1 MLIVDTYSIACF
13 HNLQVTFMYV
23 LTRMTI
29 VFFLNLSCFC
39 LKNVLGLKLKTE
51 DDQVI
56 TFAIAEAPFNLI
68 QTERLKSIH
77 GEICI
82 SLHDKMVDNVRCHF
96 LKPEESES
104 MDSLIQQYE
113 DSSPAVVA
121 VLFVNPSENIRLDD
135 TFITHRGESVQI
147 PMFSTSLEVGKQI
160 ESIASK
166 CEISDVNV
174 KCEFMLK
181 SQHEQSGKLI
191 IDNIG

>member
-1 MLIVDTYSIACF
+1 M
-13 HNLQVTFMYV
+13 
-23 LTRMTI
+23 
-29 VFFLNLSCFC
+29 FLS
-39 LKNVLGLKLKTE
+39 KNVLGLKLKTE
-51 DDQVI
+51 DDQVV
-56 TFAIAEAPFNLI
+56 TFAIAEAPFNII
-68 QTERLKSIH
+68 QTKRLKSIH

-82 SLHDKMVDNVRCHF
+82 SLHDKMVEHVRCHF
-96 LKPEESES
+96 LKPEESEY

-113 DSSPAVVA
+113 DSPAVVA
-121 VLFVNPSENIRLDD
+121 VLFVNPSENIRLGD
-135 TFITHRGESVQI
+135 TFITHQGEIVHV

-166 CEISDVNV
+166 CEISDVDV

>member
-1 MLIVDTYSIACF
+1 M
-13 HNLQVTFMYV
+13 
-23 LTRMTI
+23 
-29 VFFLNLSCFC
+29 
-39 LKNVLGLKLKTE
+39 KTE
-51 DDQVI
+51 DDQIV
-56 TFAIAEAPFNLI
+56 TFAIAEAPFNLNK
-68 QTERLKSIH
+68 TERLKSIH

-113 DSSPAVVA
+113 DSPAVVA
-121 VLFVNPSENIRLDD
+121 VIFINPSENIQLDD
-135 TFITHRGESVQI
+135 TFITHQGEIVQI

-166 CEISDVNV
+166 CEISDVDV
-174 KCEFMLK
+174 KCEFILK
-181 SQHEQSGKLI
+181 SQHEQAGKLI